1 MRTPN
6 AHRGTYFFKQHC
18 LFSEGVFW
26 QGLTAAYLVPF
37 HVYDD

>member
-18 LFSEGVFW
+18 LVSEEYFGRV
-26 QGLTAAYLVPF
+26 
-37 HVYDD
+37 